1 MYSKINN
8 IKNFNKSTNYLKCWI
23 QIENTA
29 KTPFFP
35 MIN

>member
-1 MYSKINN
+1 MKNLN
-8 IKNFNKSTNYLKCWI
+8 GHKNFNKSKNNLKCWI

-29 KTPFFP
+29 QTPFFP